1 MTAAIQSLDRT
12 RLVDFS
18 QLSHR
23 EYSAEKGVTAL
34 LLMPSNLEITQA
46 GDRLREESVSP
57 TETVLDLAPPVV
69 DAPARLDETGV
80 ELKRG
85 AFLNTIA
92 MLASNFRGIF
102 TFLVARLL
110 GPAALGIFSV
120 AWSTTDIISKI
131 GVLGL
136 DNAITTF
143 IARSEAVGDR
153 ARSRALFRIAV
164 VLGVAQS
171 IITAVVVILGLRFF
185 NNRLH
190 IQPQMVSALALV
202 LCAMPGL
209 ALYRISTAI
218 SRGMKVMQHDIY
230 SRGMMEPIATTL
242 AFLFAVAVGFK
253 QSSPEVAAIV
263 GTAASGLIALALA
276 STLFRHVP
284 PQREVVSPF
293 GEARSLLAYSAP
305 ISIYQLIN
313 AFIARLDLLMLG
325 YFVGRAPGV
334 TLATVGVY
342 SAVIGTANGLR
353 KVNQAFNPIFAPVV
367 AGMTATG
374 DHEIAAATYARLA
387 QWMLWILL
395 PLVAVMSLAGSTIL
409 LIYGPAF
416 WQGGVWLGIVALA
429 SAINAFVALG
439 ETVIMVQRPHLNL
452 LHSSITCTVAAAGLL
467 WLIPRFGVMGAAFG
481 ILLPYVVQGILRYA
495 TLRWVF
501 HWKDSWSDIRP
512 PLIAAGIALVPTL
525 VCRLF
530 LGGIAG
536 QVISAA
542 AFLAVFGVQW
552 LQHHIHRKDERP

>member
-1 MTAAIQSLDRT
+1 
-12 RLVDFS
+12 
-18 QLSHR
+18 
-23 EYSAEKGVTAL
+23 
-34 LLMPSNLEITQA
+34 MPSNLEITPA
-46 GDRLREESVSP
+46 NHRLHEESASP
-57 TETVLDLAPPVV
+57 TEIALDVAPPVV
-69 DAPARLDETGV
+69 DAPARVDETGV

-143 IARSEAVGDR
+143 IARSEAVGNR
-153 ARSRALFRIAV
+153 TRSRELFRIAI
-164 VLGVAQS
+164 VLGVVQS
-171 IITAVVVILGLRFF
+171 IITAAIVIVALRFF

-190 IQPQMVSALALV
+190 VQPQMVSALTLV

-230 SRGMMEPIATTL
+230 SRGMTEPIATTL
-242 AFLFAVAVGFK
+242 AFLLAIAVGFK
-253 QSSPEVAAIV
+253 ESSPEVAAIL
-263 GTAASGLIALALA
+263 GTAASGLIALVLA
-276 STLFRHVP
+276 SSLFRHVP
-284 PQREVVSPF
+284 AHKTVISSF
-293 GEARSLLAYSAP
+293 SEARSLLAYSAP
-305 ISIYQLIN
+305 ISAYQLIN
-313 AFIARLDLLMLG
+313 AFIARLDLIMLG
-325 YFVGRAPGV
+325 YFAGRAPGV

-374 DHEIAAATYARLA
+374 DHETAAATYARLA

-395 PLVAVMSLAGSTIL
+395 PLVAVMSLAGGTIL

-416 WQGGVWLGIVALA
+416 RQGGVWLGFVALA

-439 ETVIMVQRPHLNL
+439 ETVIMVPRPRLNL
-452 LHSSITCTVAAAGLL
+452 LPSSIACAVAAGGLL
-467 WLIPRFGVMGAAFG
+467 WSIPRFGVMGAAVG
-481 ILLPYVVQGILRYA
+481 ILLPYMVKGILRYT
-495 TLRWVF
+495 TLRCVF

-512 PLIAAGIALVPTL
+512 PLIAAGIAIVPAL
-525 VCRLF
+525 VCRMF
-530 LGGIAG
+530 MSGIAG
-536 QVISAA
+536 QVTSAA
-542 AFLAVFGVQW
+542 AFLVVFGVQW
-552 LQHHIHRKDERP
+552 LRHHIHRKDGPT

>member
-1 MTAAIQSLDRT
+1 MSTTEVMLDVPPPAA
-12 RLVDFS
+12 
-18 QLSHR
+18 
-23 EYSAEKGVTAL
+23 
-34 LLMPSNLEITQA
+34 
-46 GDRLREESVSP
+46 
-57 TETVLDLAPPVV
+57 
-69 DAPARLDETGV
+69 DAPARVDATGV

-143 IARSEAVGDR
+143 IARSEAVGNR
-153 ARSRALFRIAV
+153 ARSRALFRIAA

-171 IITAVVVILGLRFF
+171 IVTAAIVIVALRFF

-190 IQPQMVSALALV
+190 IQPQMISALALV

-209 ALYRISTAI
+209 ALYRISTAV
-218 SRGMKVMQHDIY
+218 SRGMKVMKHDIY
-230 SRGMMEPIATTL
+230 SRGMTEPIATTL
-242 AFLFAVAVGFK
+242 AFLLALAVGFK
-253 QSSPEVAAIV
+253 SASPEVAAII
-263 GTAASGLIALALA
+263 GTAASGLIALILA
-276 STLFRHVP
+276 SSLFRHVP
-284 PQREVVSPF
+284 AETVVVSPF
-293 GEARSLLAYSAP
+293 SEARSLLAYSAP

-313 AFIARLDLLMLG
+313 AFIARLDLILLG
-325 YFVGRAPGV
+325 YFAGRAPGV

-395 PLVAVMSLAGSTIL
+395 PLVAVLSLAGGTIL

-416 WQGGVWLGIVALA
+416 RQGGVWLGIVALA

-439 ETVIMVQRPHLNL
+439 ETVIMVQRPRLNL
-452 LHSSITCTVAAAGLL
+452 LHSSITCVVAVAGLL

-481 ILLPYVVQGILRYA
+481 ILLPYLVQGTLRYV

-512 PLIAAGIALVPTL
+512 PLVAAAIAMLPAIFCRVLLSGI
-525 VCRLF
+525 
-530 LGGIAG
+530 IG
-536 QVISAA
+536 QVTSAA
-542 AFLAVFGVQW
+542 VFLAIFGVQW
-552 LQHHIHRKDERP
+552 WHHHIHRKDKHP

>member
-1 MTAAIQSLDRT
+1 MTRNI
-12 RLVDFS
+12 
-18 QLSHR
+18 
-23 EYSAEKGVTAL
+23 
-34 LLMPSNLEITQA
+34 EIAQA
-46 GDRLREESVSP
+46 CDRLREESER
-57 TETVLDLAPPVV
+57 TTGGVLDVPPPAE
-69 DAPARLDETGV
+69 DAPARVDETGV

-102 TFLVARLL
+102 TFLVARML

-143 IARSEAVGDR
+143 IARSEAMGNR
-153 ARSRALFRIAV
+153 ARSQALFRAAV

-171 IITAVVVILGLRFF
+171 VVTAAIVIVGLRFF

-190 IQPQMVSALALV
+190 VQPQMVSALALV

-230 SRGMMEPIATTL
+230 SRGMTEPIATTL
-242 AFLFAVAVGFK
+242 AFLLALAVGFK
-253 QSSPEVAAIV
+253 ESSPEVAAIV
-263 GTAASGLIALALA
+263 GTAASGLIALTLA

-284 PQREVVSPF
+284 AHTDDVSPL
-293 GEARSLLAYSAP
+293 GEARSLIAYAAP

-342 SAVIGTANGLR
+342 SAVLGTANGLR
-353 KVNQAFNPIFAPVV
+353 KVNQAFNPIFAPFV

-374 DHEIAAATYARLA
+374 DNEVAAATYARLA

-395 PLVAVMSLAGSTIL
+395 PLVAVMSLAGGTIL

-429 SAINAFVALG
+429 SATNAFVALG
-439 ETVIMVQRPHLNL
+439 ETVIMVQRPRLNL
-452 LHSSITCTVAAAGLL
+452 LHSSITCAVAAGGLL
-467 WLIPRFGVMGAAFG
+467 WLIPRFGAIGAAIG
-481 ILLPYVVQGILRYA
+481 ILLPYVVQRILRYA
-495 TLRWVF
+495 ALKWVF
-501 HWKDSWSDIRP
+501 HWKEPWSEVRP
-512 PLIAAGIALVPTL
+512 PLIAAGIAVIPALI
-525 VCRLF
+525 CRAF

-552 LQHHIHRKDERP
+552 LQHHIHRKDEYP

>member
-1 MTAAIQSLDRT
+1 MISNIEIAEASDQLPDQLVRTTEATLD
-12 RLVDFS
+12 V
-18 QLSHR
+18 
-23 EYSAEKGVTAL
+23 
-34 LLMPSNLEITQA
+34 
-46 GDRLREESVSP
+46 
-57 TETVLDLAPPVV
+57 PPPAV
-69 DAPARLDETGV
+69 DAPARVDETGV
-80 ELKRG
+80 QLKRG

-153 ARSRALFRIAV
+153 ARSRSLFHVAV

-171 IITAVVVILGLRFF
+171 FVTAVIVILALRFF
-185 NNRLH
+185 NGRLH
-190 IQPQMVSALALV
+190 VQPQMVSALTLV

-209 ALYRISTAI
+209 ALYRICTAV

-230 SRGMMEPIATTL
+230 SRGIAEPFATTL
-242 AFLFAVAVGFK
+242 AFLLAIAVGFNT
-253 QSSPEVAAIV
+253 SSPEVAAIL
-263 GTAASGLIALALA
+263 GTAISGITALVLA
-276 STLFRHVP
+276 SSLFRGH
-284 PQREVVSPF
+284 SAHGTSLSTF
-293 GEARSLLAYSAP
+293 GEAKSLIAYAAP

-313 AFIARLDLLMLG
+313 AFIARLDLLLLG

-334 TLATVGVY
+334 TLATVGIY

-374 DHEIAAATYARLA
+374 DHQIAAATYARLA

-395 PLVAVMSLAGSTIL
+395 PLVAVLSFAGSTIL

-416 WQGGVWLGIVALA
+416 WQGGLWLGIVALA
-429 SAINAFVALG
+429 SATNAFISLG
-439 ETVIMVQRPHLNL
+439 ETVIMVQRPRLNL
-452 LHSSITCTVAAAGLL
+452 LHSSITCAVAFAGLL
-467 WLIPRFGVMGAAFG
+467 WLIPRFGALGAAIG

-495 TLRWVF
+495 ALKWVF
-501 HWKDSWSDIRP
+501 HWKEPWSEVRP
-512 PLIAAGIALVPTL
+512 PLIAAGIAVIPALI
-525 VCRLF
+525 CFGF
-530 LGGIAG
+530 LSGVVG
-536 QVISAA
+536 QITSAA
-542 AFLAVFGVQW
+542 IFLAVFGVQW
-552 LQHHIHRKDERP
+552 WQHHIHRKDKQY

>member
-1 MTAAIQSLDRT
+1 MSNIEIAQS
-12 RLVDFS
+12 
-18 QLSHR
+18 
-23 EYSAEKGVTAL
+23 
-34 LLMPSNLEITQA
+34 P
-46 GDRLREESVSP
+46 DRLRDQSVKP
-57 TETVLDLAPPVV
+57 ADATLDIPPPAV
-69 DAPARLDETGV
+69 DAPAHVDKTGV

-110 GPAALGIFSV
+110 GPAALGLFSV

-153 ARSRALFRIAV
+153 ARSRTLFRIAV
-164 VLGVAQS
+164 ALGVVQS
-171 IITAVVVILGLRFF
+171 IITAGIVIVALRFL

-190 IQPQMVSALALV
+190 VQPQMVSALALV

-209 ALYRISTAI
+209 ALYRISTAV

-230 SRGMMEPIATTL
+230 SRGMTEPIATTL
-242 AFLFAVAVGFK
+242 AFLLALVVGFK
-253 QSSPEVAAIV
+253 ASSPEVAAIL
-263 GTAASGLIALALA
+263 GTAASGLIALRLA
-276 STLFRHVP
+276 STLFRNIPAHAHVT
-284 PQREVVSPF
+284 SSF
-293 GEARSLLAYSAP
+293 GEARSLVAYAAP

-353 KVNQAFNPIFAPVV
+353 KVNQSFNPIFAPVV

-374 DHEIAAATYARLA
+374 DHDEAAATYARLA
-387 QWMLWILL
+387 EWMLWILL
-395 PLVAVMSLAGSTIL
+395 PLVAVLSLAGGTIL

-416 WQGGVWLGIVALA
+416 QQGGVWLGIVALA
-429 SAINAFVALG
+429 SAVNAFVALG

-452 LHSSITCTVAAAGLL
+452 LHSCITCAVAVGGLL
-467 WLIPRFGVMGAAFG
+467 WLIPRFGAMGAAAG
-481 ILLPYVVQGILRYA
+481 ILLPYIVQGILRYA

-512 PLIAAGIALVPTL
+512 PLIAAGIATVPAL
-525 VCRLF
+525 MSRAF
-530 LGGIAG
+530 LSGIVG
-536 QVISAA
+536 QVTSAA
-542 AFLAVFGVQW
+542 IFLAVFGLQW
-552 LQHHIHRKDERP
+552 WRHHVHLKRQRA

>member
-1 MTAAIQSLDRT
+1 
-12 RLVDFS
+12 
-18 QLSHR
+18 
-23 EYSAEKGVTAL
+23 
-34 LLMPSNLEITQA
+34 MPSNLEITPA
-46 GDRLREESVSP
+46 NHRLHEESASP
-57 TETVLDLAPPVV
+57 TEIALDVAPPVV
-69 DAPARLDETGV
+69 DAPARVDETGV

-110 GPAALGIFSV
+110 GAAALGIFSV

-164 VLGVAQS
+164 VLGIVQS
-171 IITAVVVILGLRFF
+171 IITAGIVILALRFF

-190 IQPQMVSALALV
+190 VQPQMVSALALV

-230 SRGMMEPIATTL
+230 SRGMTEPIATTL
-242 AFLFAVAVGFK
+242 AFLLALAVGFK
-253 QSSPEVAAIV
+253 ESSPEVAAIV
-263 GTAASGLIALALA
+263 GI
-276 STLFRHVP
+276 
-284 PQREVVSPF
+284 
-293 GEARSLLAYSAP
+293 
-305 ISIYQLIN
+305 
-313 AFIARLDLLMLG
+313 
-325 YFVGRAPGV
+325 
-334 TLATVGVY
+334 Y

-374 DHEIAAATYARLA
+374 NHEIAAATYARLA

-409 LIYGPAF
+409 LLYGPAF
-416 WQGGVWLGIVALA
+416 WQGGLWLGIVALA

-452 LHSSITCTVAAAGLL
+452 LHSVITCAVAAAGLL
-467 WLIPRFGVMGAAFG
+467 WFIPRFGALGAAIG
-481 ILLPYVVQGILRYA
+481 ILLPYVVQGILRY
-495 TLRWVF
+495 
-501 HWKDSWSDIRP
+501 
-512 PLIAAGIALVPTL
+512 
-525 VCRLF
+525 
-530 LGGIAG
+530 
-536 QVISAA
+536 
-542 AFLAVFGVQW
+542 
-552 LQHHIHRKDERP
+552 